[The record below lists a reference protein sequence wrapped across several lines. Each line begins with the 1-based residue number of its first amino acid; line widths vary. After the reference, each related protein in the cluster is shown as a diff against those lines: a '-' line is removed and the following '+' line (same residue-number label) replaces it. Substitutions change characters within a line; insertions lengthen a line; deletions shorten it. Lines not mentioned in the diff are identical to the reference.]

1 MAEVDCIRC
10 LQRRDAIGRMSYGGK
25 IGAELKEKVCNVC
38 WTEWYGQS
46 VKIINEYRLNLR
58 EAADREVLSTQ
69 MKIFFRMLPA
79 PETGTGVPPPTG

>member
-1 MAEVDCIRC
+1 
-10 LQRRDAIGRMSYGGK
+10 MSYGGK

-58 EAADREVLSTQ
+58 EAADRETLSTQ

-79 PETGTGVPPPTG
+79 PGIGLSTGTPPPNG